1 MVQTMP
7 GKHAFVAFVGHSPSP
22 PPILGGKEHTS
33 TVYAN
38 PCEVVH
44 SSTAATFSGCTLVS
58 LLHACSWDGS
68 KLLLNPWPRLSVGS
82 YKCSI
87 TVCNLLFWHLCSVGY
102 MVVAS

>member
-1 MVQTMP
+1 MHLWRLLVTP
-7 GKHAFVAFVGHSPSP
+7 PPP